1 VKRPDGM
8 FGDVRT
14 VILNFRTYIL
24 VVWTIRVLRPDVFD
38 YLPDGRVFT
47 TVYVAQHPD
56 ITYVPSGR

>member
-1 VKRPDGM
+1 M